1 MECQELAV
9 SKVDIDEAVAII
21 LFFSPST
28 SFEKRGK
35 IVIPP

>member
-21 LFFSPST
+21 LFFSP
-28 SFEKRGK
+28 EKRGK